1 MGTQINILE
10 GKSINR
16 IQLYL
21 LNRKIRKDIIKNH
34 ELEYVFKKLRPTM
47 KSITK
52 NELLICKDNLPDC
65 LRKMANSKDKLIIK
79 YMVDRNGKV
88 IAYYLVNLTKERTR
102 FFCDIDWYGDLC
114 KVDLYIKAILE
125 KNIGICG
132 HGIKALMGWR

>member
-34 ELEYVFKKLRPTM
+34 ELEYIFKKIRPTI
-47 KSITK
+47 KSVFK
-52 NELLICKDNLPDC
+52 NELLTCNDNLPDC
-65 LRKMANSKDKLIIK
+65 LRKMANSKDKLIIR
-79 YMVDRNGKV
+79 YIVDCNGKV
-88 IAYYLVNLTKERTR
+88 IAYYVVNITKERTR

-114 KVDLYIKAILE
+114 KVDRYIKAILE

-132 HGIKALMGWR
+132 NGVKTLMGWR